1 MDHDQGG
8 GVTDGLLERIAAGQ
22 LTPGELDLLLTQ
34 SLDRPVIDAL
44 VARGHITVPSP
55 ALSTGPPPLA
65 MPEAAPEALLPPLP
79 DPPFTSPFFP
89 TVFYD
94 LPGVPSPGIGAPA
107 PKWHVVVPAT
117 LAGFP
122 GFDDATA
129 INFALSR
136 APVVILLPYR
146 YQLFSNIALPSGSV
160 LRGLRPVSQSA
171 DSPAQFGTILT
182 ITSGFASTSGN
193 ISAAITMDAG
203 AGSLT
208 NIAVEDLW
216 VDGTSAPASVDG
228 ITSFGQANAVTIS
241 RVGVYKAT
249 GNGISQVKNGALFAD
264 GWRCD
269 TMNALNCG
277 ASGFSGNWADAEC
290 RNCHAQSNGSFG
302 WFVNGGNSRFTA
314 CRGDLN
320 GSDGWRIDAP
330 SGNQAGGFLDAVT
343 LTACGSQRNQ
353 SYGCNVINGSANG
366 INTRA
371 PVIMTGCSWDGDGVN
386 GGAGGGTFAGV
397 RAAGAVSLTAE
408 GCSVL
413 VHTEDV
419 AAGCPNFA
427 IRTDAL
433 GSSSGK
439 PQLLR
444 WDGGL
449 LNAASATLI
458 SDAAPAALRQVSSA
472 GIASGQY
479 TGSSVL
485 VAVT

>member
-1 MDHDQGG
+1 MTEAD
-8 GVTDGLLERIAAGQ
+8 LLARARRGHIAIHELPALESRGD
-22 LTPGELDLLLTQ
+22 LTPAVL
-34 SLDRPVIDAL
+34 AAM
-44 VARGHITVPSP
+44 VARGDLTLPDG
-55 ALSTGPPPLA
+55 ALPPPEPAPMAAFAPLA
-65 MPEAAPEALLPPLP
+65 ARLA
-79 DPPFTSPFFP
+79 DPPFVLPFP
-89 TVFYD
+89 SVFMD
-94 LPGVPSPGIGAPA
+94 MPGVPAAGFAAPA
-107 PKWHVVVPAT
+107 PKGLVVVPGA
-117 LAGFP
+117 LVPGFGP
-122 GFDDATA
+122 LFDDATA
-129 INFALSR
+129 INWALGR
-136 APVVILLPYR
+136 APAVFLLPVR
-146 YQLFSNIALPSGSV
+146 YQLFSNIAMLSGSL
-160 LRGLRPVSQSA
+160 LRGLRPVNQSA
-171 DSPAQFGTILT
+171 DTPATYGTILT

-228 ITSFGQANAVTIS
+228 ITSFGQANAVTLS

-249 GNGISQVKNGALFAD
+249 GNGVSQVKNGALFAD
-264 GWRCD
+264 GWRID
-269 TMNALNCG
+269 TANALNCG
-277 ASGFSGNWADAEC
+277 SSGFTGNWADAEL

-302 WFVNGGNSRFTA
+302 FFVNGGNSRFTS
-314 CRGDLN
+314 CRADLG
-320 GSDGWRIDAP
+320 GSDGFRIDTP

-343 LTACGSQRNQ
+343 LNACGSQRNQ
-353 SYGCNVINGSANG
+353 SYGCNIINGSATG
-366 INTRA
+366 TNTRA

-397 RAAGAVSLTAE
+397 RVAGAVVLVAAE
-408 GCSVL
+408 SSVL

-433 GSSSGK
+433 GSGSGK

-449 LNAASATLI
+449 LNSASATII

-479 TGSSVL
+479 TGASVL

>member
-1 MDHDQGG
+1 MASEAELLGR
-8 GVTDGLLERIAAGQ
+8 VARDGLPAWELHALNAQGA
-22 LTPGELDLLLTQ
+22 LTPAVL
-34 SLDRPVIDAL
+34 RAL
-44 VARGHITVPSP
+44 VARGDLTLPDGALPEVAPEP
-55 ALSTGPPPLA
+55 APPGLALA
-65 MPEAAPEALLPPLP
+65 MLPP
-79 DPPFTSPFFP
+79 DPPFLAPFPSVFP
-89 TVFYD
+89 MEPQTN
-94 LPGVPSPGIGAPA
+94 GGPSLRGLA
-107 PKWHVVVPAT
+107 VVP
-117 LAGFP
+117 GFLVP
-122 GFDDATA
+122 GFGTSYDDATA

-136 APVVILLPYR
+136 SPVVFLLPAR
-146 YQLFSNIALPSGSV
+146 YQLFSNIALPSGAV

-171 DSPAQFGTILT
+171 DSPAAFGTVLT

-203 AGSLT
+203 GGSLT
-208 NIAVEDLW
+208 NIAIEDLW

-249 GNGISQVKNGALFAD
+249 GNGVSQVKNGALFAD

-277 ASGFSGNWADAEC
+277 SSGFTGNWADAEC

-302 WFVNGGNSRFTA
+302 WFINGGNSRFTS

-320 GSDGWRIDAP
+320 GTDGFRIDTP

-343 LTACGSQRNQ
+343 LNACGSQRNQ
-353 SYGCNVINGSANG
+353 SYGCNIINGSATG
-366 INTRA
+366 ANTRA

-397 RAAGAVSLTAE
+397 RVAGGVVLAAAE
-408 GCSVL
+408 SCVL

-427 IRTDAL
+427 IRTDKL
-433 GSSSGK
+433 GSGNTV

-449 LNAASATLI
+449 LNAASATII
-458 SDAAPAALRQVSSA
+458 SDAAPVALRQVASA
-472 GIASGQY
+472 GVASGQY
-479 TGSSVL
+479 TGASTV